1 MTGAIVVWGIEGLG
15 KATAGALRARRRPDA
30 PHDPCRL
37 HRQAH
42 PRPAC
47 AQLQSNE
54 RPPVRVSAANAN
66 VRPPGLQVLALTPR
80 LCVRLRRRFG
90 LRCLD
95 GRMNSGSMVFTA
107 PRAWARRMPLLLFAP
122 SLPPPDPPPPP
133 LPLCRCRQRVARR
146 ASARRRRG
154 LPVRTRYP
162 LVLRPRAMTCI
173 RSHDAGAARPSQRTD
188 APQWGWGG
196 TGPASDGRR
205 ASTSWRMRGAAVARA
220 RRACKPLR
228 PLVCGR
234 RLLAAPA
241 RRREPSCRLLAPCRL
256 CTAALGAHK
265 AAAPRGA
272 TRTGRLDRLRPRGAP
287 PDRLNKGGSPPCHG
301 GRKQPARRRGT
312 TTYV

>member
-1 MTGAIVVWGIEGLG
+1 MTGAIVVWGIGG
-15 KATAGALRARRRPDA
+15 ISKATAGALRARRRPDA

-66 VRPPGLQVLALTPR
+66 VRPPGLQVLTLMSR
-80 LCVRLRRRFG
+80 LRARLRRRFG

-122 SLPPPDPPPPP
+122 RLPPPDPPPQP

-173 RSHDAGAARPSQRTD
+173 RSHDAGAARPAQRTD
-188 APQWGWGG
+188 APQWGWGARDRHRMG
-196 TGPASDGRR
+196 AGPRPLGACAALPSRERAAAASPCGPSFAAAVSLPRLPAGASRPVASWRR
-205 ASTSWRMRGAAVARA
+205 AGSAQRHSGRTRPLRRAGRLGRGAWTG
-220 RRACKPLR
+220 C
-228 PLVCGR
+228 
-234 RLLAAPA
+234 
-241 RRREPSCRLLAPCRL
+241 
-256 CTAALGAHK
+256 AH
-265 AAAPRGA
+265 AAPR
-272 TRTGRLDRLRPRGAP
+272 RT
-287 PDRLNKGGSPPCHG
+287 
-301 GRKQPARRRGT
+301 
-312 TTYV
+312 V